1 MHDHY
6 PHSHN
11 HNKPSAQWQT
21 PHDPDHQHVE
31 PDHHHEPDLD
41 LVEQSFVEGFHAA
54 SDPTSFL
61 RLSGIAMEAEKD
73 GKTYQL
79 VRVEQIQKTDIGSL
93 TPHLGGQTH
102 RYDPLPSQLVAKRD
116 ALEFIYYDGE
126 KPVTLSF
133 EEARALGL
141 TY

>member
-1 MHDHY
+1 
-6 PHSHN
+6 
-11 HNKPSAQWQT
+11 
-21 PHDPDHQHVE
+21 
-31 PDHHHEPDLD
+31 
-41 LVEQSFVEGFHAA
+41 
-54 SDPTSFL
+54 
-61 RLSGIAMEAEKD
+61 MEAEKD

-102 RYDPLPSQLVAKRD
+102 RYDPLPAQLVAKRD

-133 EEARALGL
+133 EEARALG
-141 TY
+141 